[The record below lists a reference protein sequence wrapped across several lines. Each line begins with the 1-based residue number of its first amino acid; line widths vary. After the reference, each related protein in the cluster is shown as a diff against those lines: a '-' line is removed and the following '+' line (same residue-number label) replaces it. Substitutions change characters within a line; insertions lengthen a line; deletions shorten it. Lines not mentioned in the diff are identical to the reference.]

1 MLKALHPS
9 YENASYNKIT
19 KKYYTKPSIKA
30 IKATGKKNRAASSK
44 K

>member
-1 MLKALHPS
+1 MLKALYLS

-19 KKYYTKPSIKA
+19 KKYYIKPSIIA
-30 IKATGKKNRAASSK
+30 IIATILYRAISSK

>member
-1 MLKALHPS
+1 MLKVLHIS

-19 KKYYTKPSIKA
+19 KKHYTKLSIIA
-30 IKATGKKNRAASSK
+30 IKATILYRAASSK